1 MIERAVYRTVERIE
15 NPSAR
20 KLAGGLARLV
30 LENWFY
36 ALVLVVL
43 WRFPHIVADLTGSE
57 VTPRRPTG
65 DSVFWQSVMAQTLLL
80 ACLAM
85 SYNLLFGF
93 GGIIS
98 FGHAMFFGVGGYV
111 TFMLIN
117 EYEPGAR
124 WPVAIGVTLVVFACG
139 ALAKVPLRR
148 LVIVALAVG
157 ALLIA
162 LLPGAGSVSVYQGIG
177 AAILVSIA
185 LSLLSGAVTLR
196 LRGVYFAMFTLA
208 LAEVF
213 WVLAK
218 SGTFHRYTGAEDGLS
233 FKNLIPDALNP
244 TPTAIGNR
252 LQMYYIT
259 VLFFA
264 VVFLAIRRYVNS
276 PVGRVIVST
285 RENEQRARA
294 IGYNVFHYKLLT
306 MVFGGVLA
314 TLSGIL
320 FVLWGA
326 NKTVN
331 PGLLSMNYTVEPL
344 LTTLIGG
351 VGTLTGPVVATLGLE
366 LGRTYLREE
375 TFTLGTQL
383 FGLVTIWQLL
393 WMAGFALFFTVFRR
407 GVRKVVAQVVGE
419 PRYVSLASAALV
431 IAVLVS
437 VAVASQAIY
446 AETDLDATVYKVADL
461 WMLFEGLMFIVA
473 VMLLPNGIVGTWNRW
488 RYTRHLRREERA
500 AAALAKSAMPPV
512 PAAPIGEV
520 ERPGE
525 RV

>member
-15 NPSAR
+15 NPAAR

-36 ALVLVVL
+36 ALVLLVL
-43 WRFPHIVADLTGSE
+43 WRFPYIVADLSGTE
-57 VTPRRPTG
+57 VMPRRPAG

-93 GGIIS
+93 GGVIS
-98 FGHAMFFGVGGYV
+98 FGHALFFGLGGYV
-111 TFMLIN
+111 TFLLMN

-124 WPVAIGVTLVVFACG
+124 WPVVIGVVAVVLVVG
-139 ALAKVPLRR
+139 ALAKVRWR
-148 LVIVALAVG
+148 WLVTFAVG
-157 ALLIA
+157 LGALMVA
-162 LLPGAGSVSVYQGIG
+162 LLPGGGGVSVYQGIG
-177 AAILVSIA
+177 VAVLVSVA
-185 LSLLSGAVTLR
+185 LSVLSGAVTLR

-218 SGTFHRYTGAEDGLS
+218 SGTFHYLTGAEDGLP
-233 FKNLIPDALNP
+233 FRDLIPDALNP
-244 TPTAIGNR
+244 TPTATGNR
-252 LQMYYIT
+252 LQMYRIT
-259 VLFFA
+259 VIFFA

-276 PVGRVIVST
+276 PVGRVIIST

-306 MVFGGVLA
+306 MVFAGALA

-320 FVLWGA
+320 FVLWGSA
-326 NKTVN
+326 KRVD
-331 PGLLSMNYTVEPL
+331 PGLLSLNYTVEPL
-344 LTTLIGG
+344 LMTLIGG
-351 VGTLTGPVVATLGLE
+351 LGTLTGPVIASLGLE

-375 TFTLGTQL
+375 TFTLGTRL
-383 FGLVTIWQLL
+383 FGLLTIWQVL
-393 WMAGFALFFTVFRR
+393 WIAGFALFFYVFRR
-407 GVRKVVAQVVGE
+407 GLRKVVAQVVGE
-419 PRYVSLASAALV
+419 PRRVSLASAALV

-446 AETDLDATVYKVADL
+446 VETDLDATEYKVADL
-461 WMLFEGLMFIVA
+461 WQLFEGLMFIVV
-473 VMLLPNGIVGTWNRW
+473 VMLLPHGIVGTWNRW
-488 RYTRHLRREERA
+488 WYGRRLRRQERE
-500 AAALAKSAMPPV
+500 AAALAAR
-512 PAAPIGEV
+512 AAPVSEV
-520 ERPGE
+520 ERASAPE
-525 RV
+525 HP

>member
-15 NPSAR
+15 NPAAR

-36 ALVLVVL
+36 ALALVVL
-43 WRFPHIVADLTGSE
+43 WRFPYIVADLTGSE
-57 VTPRRPTG
+57 VMPRRPTG

-93 GGIIS
+93 AGIIS
-98 FGHAMFFGVGGYV
+98 FGHALYFGIGGYA
-111 TFMLIN
+111 TFLLIN
-117 EYEPGAR
+117 EYQPGAR
-124 WPVAIGVTLVVFACG
+124 WPVIIGVAALVFALG
-139 ALAKVPLRR
+139 ALAKIPWGR
-148 LVIVALAVG
+148 LAAVAVAV
-157 ALLIA
+157 AVLLFF
-162 LLPGAGSVSVYQGIG
+162 LLPGGGSPSVYQGIG
-177 AAILVSIA
+177 VAILVSIA

-218 SGTFHRYTGAEDGLS
+218 SGTFHYLTGAEDGLP
-233 FKNLIPDALNP
+233 FRDIIPDVLNP
-244 TPTAIGNR
+244 TPTADGNR
-252 LQMYYIT
+252 LQMYRVT
-259 VLFFA
+259 VIFFA

-276 PVGRVIVST
+276 PVGRVIIST

-320 FVLWGA
+320 FVLWSA
-326 NKTVN
+326 DKTVN

-351 VGTLTGPVVATLGLE
+351 LGTLTGPVIATLGLE

-375 TFTLGTQL
+375 TFTLGTRL
-383 FGLVTIWQLL
+383 FGLLTIWQVL
-393 WMAGFALFFTVFRR
+393 WIAGFALFFYVFRR
-407 GVRKVVAQVVGE
+407 GLRKVVAQVVGE
-419 PRYVSLASAALV
+419 PRRVSLASAALV

-446 AETDLDATVYKVADL
+446 VETDLDATEYKVADL
-461 WMLFEGLMFIVA
+461 WQLFEGLMFIVV
-473 VMLLPNGIVGTWNRW
+473 VMLLPHGIVGTWNRW
-488 RYTRHLRREERA
+488 WYGRRLRRQERE
-500 AAALAKSAMPPV
+500 AAALAAR
-512 PAAPIGEV
+512 AAPVSEV
-520 ERPGE
+520 ERASAPE
-525 RV
+525 HP

>member
-1 MIERAVYRTVERIE
+1 MSQHADRRLSRQ
-15 NPSAR
+15 
-20 KLAGGLARLV
+20 AGPLLRFV
-30 LENWFY
+30 RENWFY
-36 ALVLVVL
+36 ALALVVL
-43 WRFPHIVADLTGSE
+43 WRFPYIVADLTGSE
-57 VTPRRPTG
+57 VMPRRPTG

-93 GGIIS
+93 AGIIS
-98 FGHAMFFGVGGYV
+98 FGHALYFGIGGYA
-111 TFMLIN
+111 TFLLIN
-117 EYEPGAR
+117 EYQPGAR
-124 WPVAIGVTLVVFACG
+124 WPVIIGVAALVFALG
-139 ALAKVPLRR
+139 ALAKIPWGR
-148 LVIVALAVG
+148 LAAVAVAV
-157 ALLIA
+157 AVLLFF
-162 LLPGAGSVSVYQGIG
+162 LLPGGGSPSVYQGIG
-177 AAILVSIA
+177 VAILVSIA

-218 SGTFHRYTGAEDGLS
+218 SGTFHYLTGAEDGLP
-233 FKNLIPDALNP
+233 FRDIIPDVLNP
-244 TPTAIGNR
+244 TPTADGNR
-252 LQMYYIT
+252 LQMYRVT
-259 VLFFA
+259 VIFFA

-276 PVGRVIVST
+276 PVGRVIIST

-320 FVLWGA
+320 FVLWSA
-326 NKTVN
+326 DKTVN

-351 VGTLTGPVVATLGLE
+351 LGTLTGPVVATLGLE
-366 LGRTYLREE
+366 LGRIYLREE

-383 FGLVTIWQLL
+383 FGLVTIWQTL
-393 WMAGFALFFTVFRR
+393 WMAGFALFFYVFRR
-407 GVRKVVAQVVGE
+407 GLRRVVTQVVGD
-419 PRYVSLASAALV
+419 PRRASVAVGALV
-431 IAVLVS
+431 IVVLVI
-437 VAVASQAIY
+437 VALVAQAIY

-461 WMLFEGLMFIVA
+461 WQLFQGLMFVVA
-473 VMLLPNGIVGTWNRW
+473 VMLLPHGIVGTWNRW
-488 RYTRHLRREERA
+488 WYARRLRREERA
-500 AAALAKSAMPPV
+500 AAALAARAAPPA
-512 PAAPIGEV
+512 PAAPLAEV

-525 RV
+525 RA